1 VRVAAIDIG
10 TNSVRCEIV
19 EVPIGGSRTTLD
31 DEKAYT
37 RLGRGV
43 ASSGRLAEE
52 PMQATIEALRRMLR
66 IADEYQVSHLRAV
79 ATAAVRDAE
88 NGEEFVER
96 ARDELGLEIE
106 VISEEEEARL
116 AFLSA
121 SESFDL
127 GESSAVLDIGG
138 GSVEIVRAKSRQ
150 IEFSTSM
157 PIGAVVM
164 SETHHL
170 HDPMTDEE
178 LQRLTKHVH
187 RTLKNNLDVQAP
199 PVGMLIGSG
208 GTITTVAA
216 LIAAERDP
224 GIANLHGYPIRQ
236 AEIVGLLAVLVR
248 TTAKQRLAMKGMPEN
263 RVDIIEAGTVVL
275 LEAMRALGADEI
287 VLNIRGIREGII
299 IDTVERERG
308 VSRPFDRISGVWDFA
323 RHSRVSVAHAEHV
336 ARLSLSLFDALE
348 SDLTLPAE
356 GRPLLEAAAIL
367 HDVGHSIAYERH
379 HRHSFHLISF
389 AKLPGFNAK
398 EIRLIAAIARY
409 HQGSLPRTRHEAM
422 QGLSKSDRQ
431 LVEQMASLLKLADG
445 LDRTKGQRVERIA
458 LAVERLNVCVQVFGR
473 TDLDVEIHGA
483 QGRADLFERTFGRRV
498 EVINGPSQAVE
509 TPGSQSGTTR
519 RIQSDSGV

>member
-1 VRVAAIDIG
+1 
-10 TNSVRCEIV
+10 
-19 EVPIGGSRTTLD
+19 
-31 DEKAYT
+31 
-37 RLGRGV
+37 
-43 ASSGRLAEE
+43 
-52 PMQATIEALRRMLR
+52 MQATIEALRRMLR
-66 IADEYQVSHLRAV
+66 IADEHQVTHLRAV
-79 ATAAVRDAE
+79 ATAAVRNAE

-96 ARDELGLEIE
+96 VREELDLEIE
-106 VISEEEEARL
+106 IISEEEEGRL

-138 GSVEIVRAKSRQ
+138 GSVEIVRASDRQ
-150 IEFSTSM
+150 IESATSM

-164 SETHHL
+164 SETYQG
-170 HDPMTDEE
+170 HDPMTEGE
-178 LQRLTKHVH
+178 LQRLTKHVR
-187 RTLKNNLDVQAP
+187 RTLKNSLDVHAP
-199 PVGMLIGSG
+199 PVGVLVGSG

-224 GIANLHGYPIRQ
+224 GIANLHGYAMHQ
-236 AEIVGLLAVLVR
+236 SEIADVLAMLAKM
-248 TTAKQRLAMKGMPEN
+248 TAKQRLAIKGMPEN
-263 RVDIIEAGTVVL
+263 RVDIIVAGTTVL
-275 LEAMRALGADEI
+275 LESMRVLGAEDI
-287 VLNIRGIREGII
+287 VLNLRGIREGII

-323 RHSRVSVAHAEHV
+323 RHCRVSMPHAEHV
-336 ARLSLSLFDALE
+336 ARLSLWLFDALE
-348 SDLTLPAE
+348 SELALPAE
-356 GRPLLEAAAIL
+356 GRPLLGAAAIL

-389 AKLPGFNAK
+389 AKLPGFNAQ

-422 QGLSKSDRQ
+422 QGLSKPDRQ

-458 LAVERLNVCVQVFGR
+458 LAVEPLNVCVQVFGR

-483 QGRADLFERTFGRRV
+483 QGRADLFERAFGKRV
-498 EVINGPSQAVE
+498 EVMNGPSPTIE
-509 TPGSQSGTTR
+509 TPGSQTGT
-519 RIQSDSGV
+519 ILQNSD